1 MEFDVRSAMLLSSLF
16 VGMMA
21 FVMFFLRNSFPVTI
35 RGMGEWAAALALLFV
50 SFALFGLRGALP
62 ETLTLAVANLL
73 AMAGLCVLYFGSQ
86 RHFGLA
92 ASVRNGTIFTGLMAL
107 PVIWFSLITPSIVG
121 QVVFM
126 SLYMVIMF
134 GIHAFLILRLGSA
147 SFPNRFTAF
156 VLASQ
161 GAVNLLR
168 LLSLMLTEDSV
179 DFYGTSTLQIA
190 YVTSMVFGSMLGATG
205 LTLMASNRLREDL
218 EHLARHDSLTGCL
231 NRRAWMDNCDQEMDR
246 SRRSGRPMT
255 LLMMDIDHFKSIND
269 NHGHQVGDRV
279 IINFVK
285 YTVAALRRA
294 DTLGRYGGEEFVAL
308 LPETAT
314 EQALIVAERI
324 RSAVHAGSEA
334 PGCTVSIG
342 VATSDVN
349 VSVDGLLA
357 RADAAMYR
365 AKNNGRNRV
374 ETA

>member
-1 MEFDVRSAMLLSSLF
+1 MDFDVRSAMLLSSLF

-21 FVMFFLRNSFPVTI
+21 FVMFFLRSSFPATI
-35 RGMGEWAAALALLFV
+35 RGISEWAIALTVLFV
-50 SFALFGLRGALP
+50 AFALFGLRGTLP
-62 ETLTLAVANLL
+62 EFLTLAVANLL
-73 AMAGLCVLYFGSQ
+73 VMFGLCLMYFGSQ
-86 RHFGLA
+86 RHFGLTI
-92 ASVRNGTIFTGLMAL
+92 SLRNWTIFAVLLAL
-107 PVIWFSLITPSIVG
+107 PIIWYSAIVPNIVA
-121 QVVFM
+121 QVALTTMFM
-126 SLYMVIMF
+126 VVAF
-134 GIHAFLILRLGSA
+134 GFHAHLILRHGSA

-161 GAVNLLR
+161 GAINLLR
-168 LLSLMLTEDSV
+168 LLSLLFTDDSV
-179 DFYGTSTLQIA
+179 DFYGSSVLQVA
-190 YVTSMVFGSMLGATG
+190 YVTSLIFGAMLGATG

-231 NRRAWMDNCDQEMDR
+231 NRRAWLDSCDQEMDR
-246 SRRSGRPMT
+246 SRRSGRQMT

-279 IINFVK
+279 IVSFVK
-285 YTVAALRRA
+285 HVIAALRRA
-294 DTLGRYGGEEFVAL
+294 DSLGRYGGEEFVAL
-308 LPETAT
+308 LPETGA

-324 RSAVHAGSEA
+324 RNAVHAAAEA
-334 PGCTVSIG
+334 PACTVSIG

-365 AKNNGRNRV
+365 AKSNGRNRV

>member
-16 VGMMA
+16 IGMMA
-21 FVMFFLRNSFPVTI
+21 FVLFFLRASFPATI
-35 RGMGEWAAALALLFV
+35 RGISEWAVALAILFV
-50 SFALFGLRGALP
+50 SFALFGLRGVLP
-62 ETLTLAVANLL
+62 DFLTLAVANLL
-73 AMAGLCVLYFGSQ
+73 VLVGLSLLYFGSQ
-86 RHFGLA
+86 RHFELTV
-92 ASVRNGTIFTGLMAL
+92 STRNWTIFTVLVAL
-107 PVIWFSLITPSIVG
+107 PLLWFSTVG
-121 QVVFM
+121 PNIIAQVVLTSLFM
-126 SLYMVIMF
+126 TIAFSF
-134 GIHAFLILRLGSA
+134 HAHLIWRHGSA

-156 VLASQ
+156 ILGTQ
-161 GAVNLLR
+161 GLINLLR
-168 LLSLMLTEDSV
+168 LLSLLLTDDSV
-179 DFYGTSTLQIA
+179 DFYGSSTLQVV
-190 YVTSMVFGSMLGATG
+190 YVTSLIFGSMLGATG

-231 NRRAWMDNCDQEMDR
+231 NRRAWLNNCDQEMDR
-246 SRRSGRPMT
+246 SRRSGKQMT
-255 LLMMDIDHFKSIND
+255 VLMMDIDHFKSIND

-279 IINFVK
+279 IIRFVK
-285 YTVAALRRA
+285 RVVAALRRA
-294 DTLGRYGGEEFVAL
+294 DNLGRYGGEEFVAL
-308 LPETAT
+308 LPETGA

-324 RSAVHAGSEA
+324 RSTVHNATEV